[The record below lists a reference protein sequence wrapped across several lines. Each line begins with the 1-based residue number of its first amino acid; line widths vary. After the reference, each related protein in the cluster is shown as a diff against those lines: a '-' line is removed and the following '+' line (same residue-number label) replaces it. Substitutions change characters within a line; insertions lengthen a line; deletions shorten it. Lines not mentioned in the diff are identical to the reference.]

1 MRARRARAAAIP
13 GCGAGRRRSRSSG
26 APGRRAVRIGR
37 AGRGWGAGRTT
48 APADSIEEQGYPTGG
63 RTMTKAELVEEVS
76 TATGV
81 SKNHTAVIVDHLL
94 EAICRALSEGKH
106 LEIRGFGTFKVR
118 ERRARRAR
126 NPRSGS
132 EVLVPAK
139 LVPVFKPSKELKA
152 QVLQPDST
160 AVATAAS

>member
-1 MRARRARAAAIP
+1 
-13 GCGAGRRRSRSSG
+13 
-26 APGRRAVRIGR
+26 
-37 AGRGWGAGRTT
+37 
-48 APADSIEEQGYPTGG
+48 
-63 RTMTKAELVEEVS
+63 MTKADLVEQIAQE
-76 TATGV
+76 TGI
-81 SKNHTAVIVDHLL
+81 SKNHTAVIVDG
-94 EAICRALSEGKH
+94 AIDSICRALSDGKH

-152 QVLQPDST
+152 AIAEGSPT
-160 AVATAAS
+160 PEPVAS